1 MSFPEVGRN
10 VRERWEAGI
19 RLDPKMVKVDPDLVR
34 PKPIAGTAYVSD
46 PPGLVPTP
54 NGHHLMCAKFEGC
67 SSSLGGKQKFDFQR
81 LCVSRTR
88 NRTGAEVGHKVL
100 SILVCEEVNP
110 AISGACF
117 SSFLCG
123 AEGGKVIP
131 ELEKKGPLGVGV
143 GGTGTIRRE
152 AF

>member
-1 MSFPEVGRN
+1 MGLVVLSQVVESTSDNVVDPPIKVAVIPGIIQAVG
-10 VRERWEAGI
+10 VGLIME
-19 RLDPKMVKVDPDLVR
+19 DQVKVCY
-34 PKPIAGTAYVSD
+34 A
-46 PPGLVPTP
+46 
-54 NGHHLMCAKFEGC
+54 
-67 SSSLGGKQKFDFQR
+67 SSRG
-81 LCVSRTR
+81 
-88 NRTGAEVGHKVL
+88 TGAEVRHKVL

-152 AF
+152 VF